1 ISIRNIFNILIL
13 ISINNVFADSKDLKT
28 QEAIH
33 ANSKKRKV
41 ANESDEI
48 SPDVLKSFEQRMEL
62 ASKAIA
68 PKLKNLERGSE
79 RAALEAE
86 KLFKV
91 LEITCNPEILKKPMA
106 QSYSDKLVLL
116 LGQISLIDASFYS
129 LELCEDFFKTHSD
142 LYLLSEKKLDK
153 AMAKELAE
161 DVKNFH
167 RSKKEGNG

>member
-1 ISIRNIFNILIL
+1 MILL
-13 ISINNVFADSKDLKT
+13 HNVFADSKDPKIQDT
-28 QEAIH
+28 TH

-48 SPDVLKSFEQRMEL
+48 SPDVLKSFEQRMDL

-68 PKLKNLERGSE
+68 PKLKKLERGSE

-116 LGQISLIDASFYS
+116 LGQISLIDSSFYS
-129 LELCEDFFKTHSD
+129 LELCEEFFKNHSD
-142 LYLLSEKKLDK
+142 LYLVSEKKLDK
-153 AMAKELAE
+153 AMAKELTE

-167 RSKKEGNG
+167 RSQKEGNG